1 MSDLRERVPGHSL
14 IDELLRHRDR
24 GSFRPGTEPDTVVID
39 DEAMSWY
46 RGVIGE
52 RHVAALLDE
61 LGDGWTILHS
71 VPTGEY
77 GDIDHV
83 AIGEAGVFTINT
95 KYSPGASVWAA
106 GRTLMVGPRS
116 VPYVSNSLREGRR
129 ASELLSRASG
139 LTVPVTALLVFV
151 EPERI
156 THRRPHEPASGDP
169 EFFILSDRQ
178 IPHTLRGPSVFTA
191 EQTAEVA
198 AAACRPETWRQTPSM
213 WSDPRVVLREFLSI
227 EALVG
232 DGWRPGSQT
241 NATVGS
247 SPRTTT
253 APSPEVPE
261 SASKSQVQPRR
272 GRSRADV
279 IVRDLLIPAAILLAF
294 WMWVTSL

>member
-24 GSFRPGTEPDTVVID
+24 GSFRAGTEPGTVVID

-116 VPYVSNSLREGRR
+116 VPYVSSSLREGRR

-139 LTVPVTALLVFV
+139 MTVPVVSLLVFV

-156 THRRPHEPASGDP
+156 SYRRPHQPAPGDP

-191 EQTAEVA
+191 EQTARIATA
-198 AAACRPETWRQTPSM
+198 ARRPETWGPTPSV
-213 WSDPRVVLREFLSI
+213 STDPRVVLREFLSL

-232 DGWRPGSQT
+232 DGWRPGSKASMSAGGASRET
-241 NATVGS
+241 DAPPPVSAEADLVPHGR
-247 SPRTTT
+247 PRC
-253 APSPEVPE
+253 
-261 SASKSQVQPRR
+261 

-279 IVRDLLIPAAILLAF
+279 IVRDVLLPAAILGAF